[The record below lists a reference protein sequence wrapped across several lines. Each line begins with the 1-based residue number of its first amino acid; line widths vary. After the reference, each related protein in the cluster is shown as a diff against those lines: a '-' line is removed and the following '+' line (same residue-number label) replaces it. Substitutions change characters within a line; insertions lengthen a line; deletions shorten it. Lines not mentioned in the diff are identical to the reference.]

1 MSESLRMNPPV
12 TVSTQLMAT
21 ENLTIGN
28 YKILKGQPMSICM
41 FYMANSPEYWQR
53 SEDYLPE
60 RFDPTSELFLRPD
73 GKKRHPMCFG
83 PFLGGKRVCLGKT
96 FAENI
101 GKCVVAL
108 LASQLDFSF
117 VDEAVRNE
125 KPPYTFFHLPPVI
138 DLKATLAPQ
147 F

>member
-1 MSESLRMNPPV
+1 MNPPV
-12 TVSTQLMAT
+12 RYSTQLMPT
-21 ENLTIGN
+21 EDLTLGDT
-28 YKILKGQPMSICM
+28 YKILKGQPISMCIA
-41 FYMANSPEYWQR
+41 YMANNPEHWR
-53 SEDYLPE
+53 RPEDYLPE

-83 PFLGGKRVCLGKT
+83 PFLGGKRICLGKT
-96 FAENI
+96 FAESI

-108 LASQLDFSF
+108 FVSQLDFNF

-125 KPPYTFFHLPPVI
+125 KPPYTFLHLPPVI
-138 DLKATLAPQ
+138 DMRATIAPQ